1 MIVIIIRRITSSEVP
16 GVARGI
22 KKDLGSYR
30 EHTMNVLFYYN
41 DLCTYSIKIQA
52 FNL

>member
-22 KKDLGSYR
+22 KKNFEFQILNF
-30 EHTMNVLFYYN
+30 EK
-41 DLCTYSIKIQA
+41 KIE
-52 FNL
+52 L